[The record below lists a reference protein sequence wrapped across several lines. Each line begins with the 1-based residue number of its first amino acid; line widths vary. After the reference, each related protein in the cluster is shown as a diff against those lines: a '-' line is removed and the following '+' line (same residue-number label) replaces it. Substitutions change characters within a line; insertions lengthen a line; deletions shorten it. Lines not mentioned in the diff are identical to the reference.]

1 MNFKQLLILHYKLP
15 LSLNDNFWNGIL
27 LILKLIWNNKKTVK
41 QAVLRHV
48 HIVISSYNDVFT
60 LSWNTQGAHIVYS
73 FEFSSEKNKSNRY
86 TDLQK

>member
-1 MNFKQLLILHYKLP
+1 M
-15 LSLNDNFWNGIL
+15 
-27 LILKLIWNNKKTVK
+27 VK

-60 LSWNTQGAHIVYS
+60 LSWTTQGAHIVYS

>member
-1 MNFKQLLILHYKLP
+1 MDCLAMNFKQLLILHYKLP

-41 QAVLRHV
+41 HAVLRQV

-60 LSWNTQGAHIVYS
+60 RSWNTQGAHLVYS
-73 FEFSSEKNKSNRY
+73 SEFSSEKN
-86 TDLQK
+86 